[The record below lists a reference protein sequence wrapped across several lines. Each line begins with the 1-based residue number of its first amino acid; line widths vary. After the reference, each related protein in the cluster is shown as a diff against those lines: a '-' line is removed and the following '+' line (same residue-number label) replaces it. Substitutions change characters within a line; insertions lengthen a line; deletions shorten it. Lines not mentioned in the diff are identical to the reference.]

1 MSRNL
6 KNDNTDARRNAQM
19 SAVRQRGTLPE
30 LQLRTC
36 LKRHGLKFK
45 TNVRALPGTPDIV
58 LTDSRVIVLCHG
70 CFWHRHEG
78 CRKSTI
84 PKTNSGFWI
93 DKFEATRTRDARD
106 QSRLRELGWIILIA
120 WECDISKNVEE
131 VAHSILRVHNTL
143 LSTTTKWLRAG

>member
-1 MSRNL
+1 
-6 KNDNTDARRNAQM
+6 M

-58 LTDSRVIVLCHG
+58 FTVSRDIVLCHG

-106 QSRLRELGWIILIA
+106 QSRLRELGWIVLIA
-120 WECDISKNVEE
+120 WECDISKNVDE

-143 LSTTTKWLRAG
+143 LSTTTRWLRPDSARQLRRLSFSGQNQS